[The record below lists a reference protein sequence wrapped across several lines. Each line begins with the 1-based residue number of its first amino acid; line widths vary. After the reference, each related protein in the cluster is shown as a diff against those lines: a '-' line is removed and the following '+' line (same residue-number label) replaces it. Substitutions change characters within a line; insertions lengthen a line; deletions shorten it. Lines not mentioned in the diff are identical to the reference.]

1 MTTET
6 GVMTEIGMTAG
17 TGMTAEI
24 RPPDWE
30 RYPLPGGKL
39 TLAQINAIVSHL
51 AGGLPLP
58 GDAIMRD
65 DTAAAIGA
73 AHTAAAARAAAGAAH
88 IADADADAGGAAP
101 GPGPLAGLKVLDFTH
116 YIAGAYCAKLLADYG
131 AEVVKVERPPHGDG
145 ARRLGPFP
153 GDVPHSEKSGLFLHL
168 NTNKRSLALDLKAE
182 GAGDIVRRLAAWAD
196 VALESYRPGVA
207 ARLGIGYEA
216 LRAVNPGII
225 YTSISNFGQTGPYR
239 DYRGSEIV
247 FYGMGGEMHST
258 GLADREPLKL
268 GGNVGLYQAGAV
280 AATATMGA
288 ALAGAFA
295 GDGGGD
301 SSGDGDGG
309 GDGDSGGGRHIDVSI
324 LETQLGSVDRRQS
337 ALLAYQ
343 YTGEISRRPA
353 TAGSGGYPNAVY
365 PCADGYFQINGSRMY
380 FPRAVAM
387 LGSPAALAE
396 PRWQDPAAQ
405 GDGAMQEE
413 FEGEHFL
420 PWILE
425 RSRAEAWAAAQEHR
439 VLSGPINTM
448 ADLDA
453 DPSFNGRGVFAD
465 GEHPAAG
472 ALRYP
477 GRPFLMG
484 ASPWRLRRTAPLLG
498 QHSGEILSE
507 LGYDADA
514 IAAFIAGGVIMP
526 APLPTPL
533 QSDDAGGG
541 GA

>member
-1 MTTET
+1 
-6 GVMTEIGMTAG
+6 
-17 TGMTAEI
+17 
-24 RPPDWE
+24 
-30 RYPLPGGKL
+30 
-39 TLAQINAIVSHL
+39 
-51 AGGLPLP
+51 
-58 GDAIMRD
+58 MRD
-65 DTAAAIGA
+65 DTAAAAIGA
-73 AHTAAAARAAAGAAH
+73 TDTVAHTAAA
-88 IADADADAGGAAP
+88 P
-101 GPGPLAGLKVLDFTH
+101 PGPLAGLKVLDFTH

-131 AEVVKVERPPHGDG
+131 AEVIKVERPPHGDG

-153 GDVPHSEKSGLFLHL
+153 GDVPHPEKSGLFLHL
-168 NTNKRSLALDLKAE
+168 NTNKRSLALDLKAD
-182 GAGDIVRRLAAWAD
+182 GAGGIIRRLASWAD
-196 VALESYRPGVA
+196 VALESWRPGAA
-207 ARLGIGYEA
+207 ARLGVGYED
-216 LRAVNPGII
+216 LRAVNPAII

-288 ALAGAFA
+288 VLAGAFA
-295 GDGGGD
+295 
-301 SSGDGDGG
+301 DGDG
-309 GDGDSGGGRHIDVSI
+309 GDGDSNGDGGGRHIDVSI

-353 TAGSGGYPNAVY
+353 SASSGGYPNAVY

-387 LGSPAALAE
+387 LGSPAALSE

-405 GDGAMQEE
+405 GNAAMQEE

-420 PWILE
+420 PWLLE
-425 RSRAEAWAAAQEHR
+425 RSRAAAWAAAQEHR

-453 DPSFNGRGVFAD
+453 DPSFNARGVFAEAD
-465 GEHPAAG
+465 HPAAG
-472 ALRYP
+472 TLRYP
-477 GRPFLMG
+477 GRPFRMA

-498 QHSGEILSE
+498 QHSAEILSQ
-507 LGYDADA
+507 LGYDAAA

-526 APLPTPL
+526 PPAPPSLPPSP
-533 QSDDAGGG
+533 SDDAGGG
-541 GA
+541 Q